1 MLWIILSCVLAA
13 ALGCTLSIRT
23 GFTEANQDQNGSAQN
38 VRQAIKDIKDI
49 GEGYQS
55 RINVTLKDG
64 TKLEGYV
71 STIADDYFAVT
82 NVKTAR
88 TVKVGYG
95 DVAKVVKQ
103 KPPRRASQR
112 PLAAIIGGISIVVF
126 AFVAYAIADRER

>member
-1 MLWIILSCVLAA
+1 MLRIILSCVLVV

-23 GFTEANQDQNGSAQN
+23 GHTETNQDQNASAQN
-38 VRQAIKDIKDI
+38 VRQAIKDI

-55 RINVTLKDG
+55 RVNVTLKNG
-64 TKLEGYV
+64 TKLEGYI

-88 TVKVGYG
+88 TINVAYG

-103 KPPRRASQR
+103 KPPRSTSQR
-112 PLAAIIGGISIVVF
+112 PLAAIIGGIAIVVF
-126 AFVAYAIADRER
+126 AFVAYAISDRER